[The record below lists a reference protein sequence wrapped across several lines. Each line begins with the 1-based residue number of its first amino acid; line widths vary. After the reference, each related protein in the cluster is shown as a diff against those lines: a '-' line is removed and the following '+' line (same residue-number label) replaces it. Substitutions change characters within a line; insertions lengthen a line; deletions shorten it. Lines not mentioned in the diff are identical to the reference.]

1 MKAKNNPII
10 ISDEMVDLNL
20 IRMLPNVIAFT
31 RKSISNVHLEIWY
44 IAWWGWNN
52 TSFCKI
58 EQ

>member
-44 IAWWGWNN
+44 IA
-52 TSFCKI
+52 
-58 EQ
+58 